1 MTRNVAIALLALV
14 GCTTVTSV
22 GSDTGMPTGTTQGD
36 DTTDDATTMLSSSSE
51 SASSSD
57 GTGGY
62 EPPPQC
68 LALAVNAPYPD
79 VCTTAVDDPICD
91 VCTKLSCCAALM
103 MCDAYTTCT
112 CLLQCADTGLPADVC
127 NDACGATGGT
137 CDLSGCGEVEC
148 EQACP
153 G

>member
-1 MTRNVAIALLALV
+1 MIRVVAIAALALV

-22 GSDTGMPTGTTQGD
+22 GSDTGMPTSTTQGD
-36 DTTDDATTMLSSSSE
+36 DTTDASTTMLSSSE

-62 EPPPQC
+62 EPPQQC
-68 LALAVNAPYPD
+68 LDLAVNAPYPD
-79 VCTTAVDDPICD
+79 VCTPAADDPLCD

-103 MCDAYTTCT
+103 MCDAYTACV
-112 CLLQCADTGLPADVC
+112 CLLQCADTGLPTDVC
-127 NDACGATGGT
+127 NDACAAMGGT
-137 CDLSGCGEVEC
+137 CDLAGCGEAEC
-148 EQACP
+148 AQACP